1 MLKGDTGAKRTWFYE
16 NGAFV
21 AAALAAVLWHA
32 VLSTNVGDDM
42 VYFKTLLDGNSSL
55 GEILAHRYE
64 TWSSRMVIE
73 AVLIPLVHCPLLW
86 KILDIVI
93 FTSLPVLLCGLLGV
107 TGRGRWFVTGLVLL
121 YPFADMASAGW
132 IATTTNYLWPLWGV
146 LVIGM
151 VLKQLRCGRK
161 VPVWEA
167 AAAFLACAYA
177 GSQEQAAVLLL
188 LLLGMEVLHYISE
201 KRMKQP
207 LLYVLCGIDIIS
219 LIYIFSCPG
228 NAIRSAQEM
237 AGRMPEFADFTFAEK
252 LYMGLANVE
261 RIFIAELD
269 PVYCVVAAVL
279 MLLVYRKTG
288 DYRKTLLAGIPALLL
303 FGQAVVRVSH
313 PSLKKV
319 FVRPEQTTHWDWHA
333 LVTYMPLVFLV
344 LSVWGI
350 LYALWQLADGA
361 WKHYLWTAFL
371 LAGGFATGAVMGF
384 SPTIYASADRPYL
397 YLYFVL
403 IYVCAD
409 AVWNM
414 GGMKVVWKTGSS
426 DVVQKTGNADVAQN
440 KSGAYSERKMPV
452 SEKLMFTVLG
462 LLVLV
467 NILDVTRMCWLPSIV
482 F

>member
-21 AAALAAVLWHA
+21 AAALAAVLWHV

-107 TGRGRWFVTGLVLL
+107 TGCGRWFVTGLVLL
-121 YPFADMASAGW
+121 YPFTDMASAGW

-207 LLYVLCGIDIIS
+207 LLYALCGIDIIS

-261 RIFIAELD
+261 RIFIAQLD

-279 MLLVYRKTG
+279 VLLVYRKTG

-303 FGQAVVRVSH
+303 FGQVVVRVSH

-384 SPTIYASADRPYL
+384 SPTIYASANRPYL

-414 GGMKVVWKTGSS
+414 GGMKVVWKTGS
-426 DVVQKTGNADVAQN
+426 ADAV
-440 KSGAYSERKMPV
+440 RKMPV
-452 SEKLMFTVLG
+452 PEKLMFTVLG
-462 LLVLV
+462 LLVLA
-467 NILDVTRMCWLPSIV
+467 NILDVTRMCWLLGRLL
-482 F
+482 

>member
-21 AAALAAVLWHA
+21 AAALAAVLWHV

-151 VLKQLRCGRK
+151 VLKQFRCGRK
-161 VPVWEA
+161 VPVWEVA
-167 AAAFLACAYA
+167 AALLACAYA

-188 LLLGMEVLHYISE
+188 LLFGMEVLHYISE
-201 KRMKQP
+201 KCMKQP
-207 LLYVLCGIDIIS
+207 LLYALCGIDIIS
-219 LIYIFSCPG
+219 LVYILSCPG

-237 AGRMPEFADFTFAEK
+237 AGRMPEFADFLHSQRSSTWD
-252 LYMGLANVE
+252 LPMWNG
-261 RIFIAELD
+261 
-269 PVYCVVAAVL
+269 
-279 MLLVYRKTG
+279 
-288 DYRKTLLAGIPALLL
+288 
-303 FGQAVVRVSH
+303 
-313 PSLKKV
+313 SLS
-319 FVRPEQTTHWDWHA
+319 RS
-333 LVTYMPLVFLV
+333 LIR
-344 LSVWGI
+344 SI
-350 LYALWQLADGA
+350 ALWQQCLCCLCIVRQTITVRRF
-361 WKHYLWTAFL
+361 WR
-371 LAGGFATGAVMGF
+371 GFRRCCCLDRRWC
-384 SPTIYASADRPYL
+384 ASATHP
-397 YLYFVL
+397 
-403 IYVCAD
+403 
-409 AVWNM
+409 
-414 GGMKVVWKTGSS
+414 
-426 DVVQKTGNADVAQN
+426 
-440 KSGAYSERKMPV
+440 
-452 SEKLMFTVLG
+452 
-462 LLVLV
+462 
-467 NILDVTRMCWLPSIV
+467 
-482 F
+482 

>member
-21 AAALAAVLWHA
+21 AAALAAVLWHV

-188 LLLGMEVLHYISE
+188 LLLGMEVLHYKIG
-201 KRMKQP
+201 RA
-207 LLYVLCGIDIIS
+207 
-219 LIYIFSCPG
+219 SC
-228 NAIRSAQEM
+228 R
-237 AGRMPEFADFTFAEK
+237 
-252 LYMGLANVE
+252 E
-261 RIFIAELD
+261 R
-269 PVYCVVAAVL
+269 V
-279 MLLVYRKTG
+279 
-288 DYRKTLLAGIPALLL
+288 
-303 FGQAVVRVSH
+303 
-313 PSLKKV
+313 
-319 FVRPEQTTHWDWHA
+319 
-333 LVTYMPLVFLV
+333 
-344 LSVWGI
+344 
-350 LYALWQLADGA
+350 
-361 WKHYLWTAFL
+361 
-371 LAGGFATGAVMGF
+371 
-384 SPTIYASADRPYL
+384 
-397 YLYFVL
+397 
-403 IYVCAD
+403 
-409 AVWNM
+409 
-414 GGMKVVWKTGSS
+414 
-426 DVVQKTGNADVAQN
+426 
-440 KSGAYSERKMPV
+440 
-452 SEKLMFTVLG
+452 
-462 LLVLV
+462 
-467 NILDVTRMCWLPSIV
+467 
-482 F
+482 

>member
-21 AAALAAVLWHA
+21 AAALAAVLWH
-32 VLSTNVGDDM
+32 VILSTNVGDDM

-188 LLLGMEVLHYISE
+188 LLFGMEVLHYISE

-207 LLYVLCGIDIIS
+207 LLYALCGIDIIS
-219 LIYIFSCPG
+219 LVYILSCPG

-237 AGRMPEFADFTFAEK
+237 AGRMPEFADFTFRREALHGTCQCGTD
-252 LYMGLANVE
+252 LY
-261 RIFIAELD
+261 R
-269 PVYCVVAAVL
+269 
-279 MLLVYRKTG
+279 
-288 DYRKTLLAGIPALLL
+288 
-303 FGQAVVRVSH
+303 
-313 PSLKKV
+313 
-319 FVRPEQTTHWDWHA
+319 
-333 LVTYMPLVFLV
+333 
-344 LSVWGI
+344 
-350 LYALWQLADGA
+350 GA
-361 WKHYLWTAFL
+361 
-371 LAGGFATGAVMGF
+371 
-384 SPTIYASADRPYL
+384 
-397 YLYFVL
+397 
-403 IYVCAD
+403 
-409 AVWNM
+409 
-414 GGMKVVWKTGSS
+414 
-426 DVVQKTGNADVAQN
+426 
-440 KSGAYSERKMPV
+440 
-452 SEKLMFTVLG
+452 
-462 LLVLV
+462 
-467 NILDVTRMCWLPSIV
+467 
-482 F
+482 

>member
-21 AAALAAVLWHA
+21 AAALAAVLWHV

-107 TGRGRWFVTGLVLL
+107 TGRGRWFVAGLVLL

-151 VLKQLRCGRK
+151 LLKQLRCGRK

-167 AAAFLACAYA
+167 VAALLACAYA

-188 LLLGMEVLHYISE
+188 LLFGMEVLHYISE
-201 KRMKQP
+201 KCMKQP
-207 LLYVLCGIDIIS
+207 LLYALCGIDIIS
-219 LIYIFSCPG
+219 LVYILSCPG

-269 PVYCVVAAVL
+269 PVYCVVAEIGRASC
-279 MLLVYRKTG
+279 RE
-288 DYRKTLLAGIPALLL
+288 
-303 FGQAVVRVSH
+303 RV
-313 PSLKKV
+313 
-319 FVRPEQTTHWDWHA
+319 
-333 LVTYMPLVFLV
+333 
-344 LSVWGI
+344 
-350 LYALWQLADGA
+350 
-361 WKHYLWTAFL
+361 
-371 LAGGFATGAVMGF
+371 
-384 SPTIYASADRPYL
+384 
-397 YLYFVL
+397 
-403 IYVCAD
+403 
-409 AVWNM
+409 
-414 GGMKVVWKTGSS
+414 
-426 DVVQKTGNADVAQN
+426 
-440 KSGAYSERKMPV
+440 
-452 SEKLMFTVLG
+452 
-462 LLVLV
+462 
-467 NILDVTRMCWLPSIV
+467 
-482 F
+482 